1 MINIIKKRRMK
12 QNKLSLLLTAAT
24 MLTLVACSSDEVES
38 TSTSQGE
45 RAISLTSSV
54 AMTRAESNL
63 QSSTLVSTSVKVGA
77 FGVSGSDVIERNNN
91 IQYAVDANGVLNASS
106 RAMIWPQT
114 GSASIYAYAP
124 YAEGWTYNE
133 AHEFTVKTDQS
144 TGANYLASDL
154 LYGVPAKNP
163 VKETTEAIPV
173 KFVHK
178 LAKLT
183 VTITKASGAS
193 ITLKGGT
200 LSVLNTK
207 IGTTFTPNTG
217 AITAASGTATV
228 IKAGTLNSETPS
240 ALSVIVVPQQLAA
253 NTRFLMVEAGGK
265 TYVAKLPAA
274 TTFEGGKAYELTAT
288 VGEAPAPAGEALT
301 ISSTTITDWDRTLG
315 TTPLGKM
322 GDAVV
327 YGVGDYLLADGT
339 LVKAAALGDQTPAA
353 IIFSTT
359 VSATDAT
366 AGYGAYAMAL
376 KRYKNR
382 VFHAATAD
390 ENKAKM
396 STGAGTWAQ
405 GLGDLDGRTHTA
417 NMLASAYYAERTD
430 EEKAVS
436 VINMSGFTPALSGTT
451 NSGWFLPSF
460 GQMIQIINTFGEAA
474 ISGTTVEDGDNIGS
488 GSAFYIS
495 ATGAL
500 TTLVNKV
507 QTNVPKAD
515 ADLFAVGN
523 IVYATSTENNSTSSA
538 HQQKFWSI
546 QCASTGDNPDTYA
559 FGKNTSRGTNG
570 RSVIP
575 VTAVKLPTE

>member
-1 MINIIKKRRMK
+1 MK

-24 MLTLVACSSDEVES
+24 MLTLVACSSDEVER
-38 TSTSQGE
+38 TSTPQGE
-45 RAISLTSSV
+45 KAISLTSSV

-77 FGVSGSDVIERNNN
+77 FGVSGSDVIDRNNN
-91 IQYAVDANGVLNASS
+91 IQYAVDANGVLNASN

-183 VTITKASGAS
+183 VTITKASNSA
-193 ITLKGGT
+193 ITLNGGK

-207 IGTTFTPNTG
+207 IATTFTPNTG

-240 ALSVIVVPQQLAA
+240 ALSVIIVPQQLAA
-253 NTRFLMVEAGGK
+253 GTRFLMVEAGGK
-265 TYVAKLPAA
+265 TYVANLPAA
-274 TTFEGGKAYELTAT
+274 TTFEGGKAYELSAT
-288 VGEAPAPAGEALT
+288 VSDSSAPAGEALT
-301 ISSTTITDWDRTLG
+301 ISSTTITDWDSTPG
-315 TTPLGKM
+315 TTALGKM
-322 GDAVV
+322 GDVVV

-339 LVKAAALGDQTPAA
+339 LVKAANIGTQTPAA

-359 VSATDAT
+359 VSATDAA

-382 VFHAATAD
+382 TFHADAD
-390 ENKAKM
+390 HTAKM
-396 STGAGTWAQ
+396 ATGAGTWSE
-405 GLGDLDGRTHTA
+405 GLNDLDGRTNTA
-417 NMLASAYYAERTD
+417 TMLASDYYAARSAD
-430 EEKAVS
+430 EKTVS
-436 VINMSGFTPALSGTT
+436 VINLSGYTPALSGAT

-488 GSAFYIS
+488 GSAFYTS
-495 ATGAL
+495 ADGAL
-500 TTLVNKV
+500 TTLVTKM
-507 QTNVPKAD
+507 QTNVTKAD
-515 ADLFAVGN
+515 ADLFAVGS

-538 HQQKFWSI
+538 HLQKFWSI
-546 QCASTGDNPDTYA
+546 QCASAGTYA
-559 FGKNTSRGTNG
+559 FGKNTQRGTNNS

>member
-1 MINIIKKRRMK
+1 MINIIKKKRMK

-24 MLTLVACSSDEVES
+24 MLTLVACSSDEVER
-38 TSTSQGE
+38 TSTPQGE
-45 RAISLTSSV
+45 KAISLTSSV

-77 FGVSGSDVIERNNN
+77 FGVSGSDVIDRNNN
-91 IQYAVDANGVLNASS
+91 IQYAVDANGVLNASN

-183 VTITKASGAS
+183 VTITKASNSA
-193 ITLKGGT
+193 ITLNGGK

-207 IGTTFTPNTG
+207 IATTFTPNTG

-240 ALSVIVVPQQLAA
+240 ALSVIIVPQQLAA
-253 NTRFLMVEAGGK
+253 GTRFLMVEAGGK
-265 TYVAKLPAA
+265 TYVANLPAA
-274 TTFEGGKAYELTAT
+274 TTFEGGKAYELSAT
-288 VGEAPAPAGEALT
+288 VSDSSAPAGEALT
-301 ISSTTITDWDRTLG
+301 ISSTTITDWDSTPG
-315 TTPLGKM
+315 TTALGKM
-322 GDAVV
+322 GDVVV

-339 LVKAAALGDQTPAA
+339 LVKAANIGTQTPAA

-359 VSATDAT
+359 VSATDAA

-382 VFHAATAD
+382 TFHADAD
-390 ENKAKM
+390 HTAKM
-396 STGAGTWAQ
+396 ATGAGTWSE
-405 GLGDLDGRTHTA
+405 GLNDLDGRTNTA
-417 NMLASAYYAERTD
+417 TMLASDYYAARSAD
-430 EEKAVS
+430 EKTVS
-436 VINMSGFTPALSGTT
+436 VINLSGYTPALSGAT

-488 GSAFYIS
+488 GSAFYTS
-495 ATGAL
+495 ADGAL
-500 TTLVNKV
+500 TTLVTKM
-507 QTNVPKAD
+507 QTNVTKAD
-515 ADLFAVGN
+515 ADLFAVGS

-538 HQQKFWSI
+538 HLQKFWSI
-546 QCASTGDNPDTYA
+546 QCASAGTYA
-559 FGKNTSRGTNG
+559 FGKNTQRGTNNS